1 MARSYTTIVIFVLD
15 ELKKNKSRRLKLS
28 ELETRITRNWLVSFK
43 QSPEEELQKDSSRK
57 GLFAHQSGEL

>member
-1 MARSYTTIVIFVLD
+1 LVLD

-43 QSPEEELQKDSSRK
+43 QLPEEELQKDSSRK
-57 GLFAHQSGEL
+57 GPFA